1 MSGTGTTE
9 AARGHATLFLDV
21 DGVLNSYPVAGLRYL
36 RERRRKARAWA
47 FELHYRPQ
55 IVRALDRLV
64 ETHDVDIVW
73 LSTWSHRCT
82 GELEPALRFRH
93 SFDVVPMP
101 DDSFNR
107 FAGDPHVWW
116 KAIHM
121 SAWLDDDSDRRAVW
135 VDDDLAAPVTRAHF
149 AEHYPDRLLM
159 VAPTFSEGLLASHLS
174 TIRDFL
180 DRRSRRE
187 RRAARRAGRTDRA
200 RLLTGR
206 ATEPA
211 PDAQPSTAPTAAEA
225 VGADREDTQ

>member
-21 DGVLNSYPVAGLRYL
+21 DGVLNSYPVAGPRYL
-36 RERRRKARAWA
+36 RERRRTARAWA

-82 GELEPALRFRH
+82 EELEPALKFRH

-107 FAGDPHVWW
+107 FAGDPQVWW

-121 SAWLDDDSDRRAVW
+121 SAWLDDDPDRRAVW

-159 VAPTFSEGLLASHLS
+159 VAPTFSEGLLASHLR

-180 DRRSRRE
+180 DPRSRRE
-187 RRAARRAGRTDRA
+187 RRAARRAARSDRA
-200 RLLTGR
+200 RLLTGK
-206 ATEPA
+206 ATEP
-211 PDAQPSTAPTAAEA
+211 DTATTEEPAGRT
-225 VGADREDTQ
+225 DREDPQ